1 MANRGFLGAGGGQ
14 DGGEEVTSIS
24 EIKFT
29 REWVEEKRITRQK
42 VK

>member
-1 MANRGFLGAGGGQ
+1 VANRGFRGAGGQ
-14 DGGEEVTSIS
+14 DGGEKVTCIP

-29 REWVEEKRITRQK
+29 REWDGEKRITRHE